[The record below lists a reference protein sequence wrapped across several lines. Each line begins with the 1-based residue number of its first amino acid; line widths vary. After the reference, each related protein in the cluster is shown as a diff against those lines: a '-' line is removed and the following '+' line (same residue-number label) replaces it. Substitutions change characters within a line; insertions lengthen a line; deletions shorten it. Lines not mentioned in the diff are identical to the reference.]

1 VCGYGPLAPL
11 ILISEPNKSTIVP
24 NMSTEQEPRDLAA
37 VLFGKTK
44 RAILAYLFMHP
55 EESFYLRQIIRNLG
69 LGPGA
74 VQRELSGLS
83 EAGLIVRE
91 VKGNQVYYQA
101 NRKSPIFEELKSL
114 MVKTAGVAEVLKGAL
129 NELREKISIAF
140 IYGSMAAGTHRNTSD
155 VDLMIIGQ
163 VSFKEAVAAL
173 RSAQEKLGREVNPSV
188 YSPQEF
194 EKKLAEG
201 HHFLKSVSTSPKIFL
216 IGEDREL
223 TKLGIER
230 SHINDSQG

>member
-1 VCGYGPLAPL
+1 LVL
-11 ILISEPNKSTIVP
+11 INEPKKSTIVP
-24 NMSTEQEPRDLAA
+24 NMSTEQEPRDLAS

-44 RAILAYLFMHP
+44 KAILALLFTHP
-55 EESFYLRQIIRNLG
+55 EESFYLRQIVRNLG
-69 LGPGA
+69 LGQGA
-74 VQRELSGLS
+74 VQRELSNLS
-83 EAGLIVRE
+83 GAGLIVRE

-129 NELREKISIAF
+129 GELRDKISLAF

-163 VSFKEAVAAL
+163 ISFKEAVAAL
-173 RSAQEKLGREVNPSV
+173 RSAQEKLGWEVNPSV

-201 HHFLKSVSTSPKIFL
+201 HHFLQSVSASPKIFL

-223 TKLGIER
+223 TKLGK
-230 SHINDSQG
+230 N

>member
-1 VCGYGPLAPL
+1 MGFFVIGGPLL
-11 ILISEPNKSTIVP
+11 WINEPKKSTIVP
-24 NMSTEQEPRDLAA
+24 IMSTEQEYQDLAS

-44 RAILAYLFMHP
+44 KAILALLFMHP
-55 EESFYLRQIIRNLG
+55 EESFYLRQIVRNLG
-69 LGPGA
+69 LGQGA
-74 VQRELSGLS
+74 VQRELSNLN
-83 EAGLIVRE
+83 EARLIVRE

-101 NRKSPIFEELKSL
+101 NRKSPIFKELKSL

-129 NELREKISIAF
+129 SELREKINLAF

-163 VSFKEAVAAL
+163 ISFKEAVAAL
-173 RSAQEKLGREVNPSV
+173 RSAQEKLGWEVNPSV

-194 EKKLAEG
+194 EKKLAVG

-216 IGEDREL
+216 IGENREV
-223 TKLGIER
+223 TKLDK
-230 SHINDSQG
+230 N

>member
-1 VCGYGPLAPL
+1 
-11 ILISEPNKSTIVP
+11 
-24 NMSTEQEPRDLAA
+24 MSTEQEYQDLAS

-44 RAILAYLFMHP
+44 KAILALLFIHA
-55 EESFYLRQIIRNLG
+55 EEAFYLRQIVRNLG
-69 LGPGA
+69 LGQGA
-74 VQRELSGLS
+74 AQRELSNLS

-91 VKGNQVYYQA
+91 VKGNQVHYQA

-129 NELREKISIAF
+129 SELREKISLAF
-140 IYGSMAAGTHRNTSD
+140 IYGSMATGTHRNTSD

-163 VSFKEAVAAL
+163 ITFKEAVAAL
-173 RSAQEKLGREVNPSV
+173 RPVQEKLGREVNPSV

-223 TKLGIER
+223 TKLGKKR
-230 SHINDSQG
+230 LVARTQNQPPGN